1 MKKLS
6 RVVAL
11 ISLVALSLGLS
22 PVPAEAFGGCDYCKF
37 FELGAIP
44 DFGLEDE
51 SFYICWPELSAFGP
65 RYCETYV
72 DGRYCSH
79 WGRCEVF
86 TA

>member
-1 MKKLS
+1 MGKLI
-6 RVVAL
+6 RVLVL
-11 ISLVALSLGLS
+11 VSLVIVTSGLS
-22 PVPAEAFGGCDYCKF
+22 PLPATAVGGCEYCKL
-37 FELGAIP
+37 FELGAMP

-51 SFYICWPELSAFGP
+51 SFFICWPELSAFGP

-72 DGRYCSH
+72 DGRYCSE